1 MGKKELFE
9 NKALGWIF
17 RQVHGFPVDRG
28 NMDMGAI
35 RTAMGVLKEG
45 ETLGIFPEG
54 TRSRTGHMLP
64 LLGMPLRCWRSRADA
79 TWCRFMIEGSYKP
92 FHRMIVHVGRP
103 VEMAD
108 LRAGRMN
115 RETCDELTRRMEA
128 EFAQLSGGKSLPPA
142 EA

>member
-1 MGKKELFE
+1 MTLRKIHRTIPLIIAITLAFLTMPVSAQAQ
-9 NKALGWIF
+9 KAATNFF
-17 RQVHGFPVDRG
+17 RGIVTD
-28 NMDMGAI
+28 A
-35 RTAMGVLKEG
+35 
-45 ETLGIFPEG
+45 ET
-54 TRSRTGHMLP
+54 
-64 LLGMPLRCWRSRADA
+64 
-79 TWCRFMIEGSYKP
+79 
-92 FHRMIVHVGRP
+92 GRP